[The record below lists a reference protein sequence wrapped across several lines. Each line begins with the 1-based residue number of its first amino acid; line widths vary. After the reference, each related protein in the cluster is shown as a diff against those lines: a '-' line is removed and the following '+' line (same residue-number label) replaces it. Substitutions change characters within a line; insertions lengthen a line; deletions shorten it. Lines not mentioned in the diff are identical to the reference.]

1 MSKKSKIVT
10 FEEHLE
16 KRYGKRGSKSRD
28 KYETGFKAF
37 KLGVILQEMRKEKGL
52 TQDELAQRCGTTK
65 TYISRTEIDASDIRF
80 STLMR
85 IFSDGFGEYL
95 RFSI

>member
-16 KRYGKRGSKSRD
+16 KRYGKRGTKSRQ
-28 KYETGFKAF
+28 KYEQGFEAF
-37 KLGVILQEMRKEKGL
+37 KLGVILQEMRKAKGL
-52 TQDELAQRCGTTK
+52 TQDELAQKCGTTK
-65 TYISRTEIDASDIRF
+65 TYISRIENDASDIRL

-85 IFSDGFGEYL
+85 IFSDGFGKRL
-95 RFSI
+95 RFTY